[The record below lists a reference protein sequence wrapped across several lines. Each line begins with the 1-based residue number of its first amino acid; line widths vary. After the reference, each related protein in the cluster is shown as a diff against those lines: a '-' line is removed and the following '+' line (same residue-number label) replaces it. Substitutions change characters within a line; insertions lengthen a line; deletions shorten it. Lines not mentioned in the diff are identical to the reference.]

1 MLLKNPGLRGSLIKK
16 AITVTPYTSLL
27 EAIEILQK
35 FRISRLVVIDKNRRP
50 VGVVTEKDI
59 LRTLFPLGSKSI
71 GSIQVID
78 AMSKN
83 LITAKKSDS
92 VYRCAKQM
100 KDNDIS
106 SVVVMRDD
114 GSLDGIVTKTDLVF
128 NFLIQD
134 TTPIAVSKIMT
145 KKVITV
151 NAGELLYVVE
161 SILLNNKISRVP
173 VLRNQKLVGI
183 ITFRDFVPARIPN
196 RLGVFTDSNELRDV
210 WYSPYPNQFNAN
222 KLSYT
227 LTFRAEDIMTKNPV
241 VMESTDDVSLAALLM
256 YRYDISGIPVMR
268 NSKIA
273 GIITKSDI
281 VFELA
286 KEA

>member
-1 MLLKNPGLRGSLIKK
+1 MLLKNPGLRDSLIKK

-35 FRISRLVVIDKNRRP
+35 FRISRLVVIDKNQKP
-50 VGVVTEKDI
+50 VAVITEKDI
-59 LRTLFPLGSKSI
+59 LRALFPLGSKSI
-71 GSIQVID
+71 TSIQVVD

-83 LITAKKSDS
+83 LVTVNKNDS
-92 VYRCAKQM
+92 LYKCARLM
-100 KDNDIS
+100 KDNNIS
-106 SVVVMRDD
+106 SVIVMRNDN
-114 GSLDGIVTKTDLVF
+114 SLEGIVTKTDLVF
-128 NFLIQD
+128 NFLVQE
-134 TTPIAVSKIMT
+134 TAPLPVSKIMT

-151 NAGELLYVVE
+151 SAGELLFVVE
-161 SILLNNKISRVP
+161 SILINNKISRVP
-173 VLRNQKLVGI
+173 VLKNQKLVGI
-183 ITFRDFVPARIPN
+183 ITYRDFVPARIPN
-196 RLGVFTDSNELRDV
+196 RLGVFTDTNELRDM

-222 KLSYT
+222 KLSYA
-227 LTFRAEDIMTKNPV
+227 LTFRAEDIMRKNPV
-241 VMESTDDVSLAALLM
+241 TMEPTDDVSLAALLM
-256 YRYDISGIPVMR
+256 YRYDISGIPVMN

>member
-1 MLLKNPGLRGSLIKK
+1 MLLKNPGLRDSLIKK

-35 FRISRLVVIDKNRRP
+35 FRISRLVVTDKNQRP
-50 VGVVTEKDI
+50 VAVMTEKDV
-59 LRTLFPLGSKSI
+59 LRALFPLGSKPI

-83 LITAKKSDS
+83 LITVKKSDS
-92 VYRCAKQM
+92 LYKCAKLM
-100 KDNDIS
+100 RDNSIS
-106 SVVVMRDD
+106 SVVVMRNDN
-114 GSLDGIVTKTDLVF
+114 SLEGIITKTDLVF
-128 NFLIQD
+128 SFLVQE
-134 TTPIAVSKIMT
+134 TAHMPVSKIMS
-145 KKVITV
+145 KNVVTV
-151 NAGELLYVVE
+151 SAADLLFVVE

-173 VLRNQKLVGI
+173 VLKNQKLVGI
-183 ITFRDFVPARIPN
+183 ITYRDFVPTRIPN
-196 RLGVFTDSNELRDV
+196 RLGVFTDTNELRDV

-222 KLSYT
+222 KLSYA

-241 VMESTDDVSLAALLM
+241 TMEPADDVSLAALLM
-256 YRYDISGIPVMR
+256 YRYDISGIPILK

>member
-1 MLLKNPGLRGSLIKK
+1 MLLKNPGLRDSLIKK
-16 AITVTPYTSLL
+16 AITVTPHTSLL

-35 FRISRLVVIDKNRRP
+35 FRISRLVVTDRNRRP
-50 VGVVTEKDI
+50 VAVVTEKDI
-59 LRTLFPLGSKSI
+59 LRALFPLGSKPI

-83 LITAKKSDS
+83 LVSVKKSDS
-92 VYRCAKQM
+92 LYKCAKLM
-100 KDNDIS
+100 KDNSIS
-106 SVVVMRDD
+106 SVVVMRNEN
-114 GSLDGIVTKTDLVF
+114 SLEGIVTKTDLVF
-128 NFLIQD
+128 SFLVQE
-134 TTPIAVSKIMT
+134 TAPLPVSKIMT
-145 KKVITV
+145 KNVVTV
-151 NAGELLYVVE
+151 SAGELLFVVE

-173 VLRNQKLVGI
+173 VLKNQKLVGI
-183 ITFRDFVPARIPN
+183 ITYRDFVPARIPN
-196 RLGVFTDSNELRDV
+196 RLGVFTDTNELRDV

-222 KLSYT
+222 KLSYA

-241 VMESTDDVSLAALLM
+241 TMEPADDVSLAALLM
-256 YRYDISGIPVMR
+256 YRYDISGIPVMKG
-268 NSKIA
+268 SKIA

>member
-1 MLLKNPGLRGSLIKK
+1 LLKNPGLRDSLIKK

-35 FRISRLVVIDKNRRP
+35 FRISRLVVIDKNQKP
-50 VGVVTEKDI
+50 VAVITEKDI
-59 LRTLFPLGSKSI
+59 LRALFPLGSKSI
-71 GSIQVID
+71 TSIQVVD

-83 LITAKKSDS
+83 LVTVNKNDS
-92 VYRCAKQM
+92 LYKCARLM
-100 KDNDIS
+100 KDNNIS
-106 SVVVMRDD
+106 SVIVMRNDN
-114 GSLDGIVTKTDLVF
+114 SLEGIVTKTDLVF
-128 NFLIQD
+128 NFLVQE
-134 TTPIAVSKIMT
+134 TAPLPVSKIMT

-151 NAGELLYVVE
+151 SAGELLFVVE
-161 SILLNNKISRVP
+161 SILINNKISRVP
-173 VLRNQKLVGI
+173 VLKNQKLVGI
-183 ITFRDFVPARIPN
+183 ITYRDFVPARIPN
-196 RLGVFTDSNELRDV
+196 RLGVFTDTNELRDM

-222 KLSYT
+222 KLIYA
-227 LTFRAEDIMTKNPV
+227 LTFRAEDIMRKNPV
-241 VMESTDDVSLAALLM
+241 TMEPTDDVSLAALLM
-256 YRYDISGIPVMR
+256 YRYDISGIPVMN

>member
-1 MLLKNPGLRGSLIKK
+1 MLLKNPGLRDSLIKK

-35 FRISRLVVIDKNRRP
+35 FRISRLVVVDKSRRP
-50 VGVVTEKDI
+50 VGIMTEKDI
-59 LRTLFPLGSKSI
+59 LRVLFPLGGKPI
-71 GSIQVID
+71 GSAQVID

-83 LITAKKSDS
+83 LIAVKKRDS
-92 VYRCAKQM
+92 VYKCAKLM
-100 KDNDIS
+100 RDNNIS

-114 GSLDGIVTKTDLVF
+114 GSLEGIVTKTDLVF
-128 NFLIQD
+128 NFLIQE

-145 KKVITV
+145 NKVITV
-151 NAGELLYVVE
+151 SAGELLYVVE

-222 KLSYT
+222 KLSYA

-241 VMESTDDVSLAALLM
+241 TMEPEDDVSLAALLM
-256 YRYDISGIPVMR
+256 YRYDISGIPVMK

>member
-1 MLLKNPGLRGSLIKK
+1 MLLKNAGLRDSLIKK

-35 FRISRLVVIDKNRRP
+35 FRISRLVVIDKNGRP
-50 VGVVTEKDI
+50 VAVMTEKDV
-59 LRTLFPLGSKSI
+59 LRAIFPLGSKSI
-71 GSIQVID
+71 TSLQVID

-83 LITAKKSDS
+83 LITVKKSDS
-92 VYRCAKQM
+92 LYKCARLM
-100 KDNDIS
+100 KDNNIS
-106 SVVVMRDD
+106 SVIVMRNDN
-114 GSLDGIVTKTDLVF
+114 SLEGIVTKTDLVF
-128 NFLIQD
+128 SFLVQE
-134 TTPIAVSKIMT
+134 TAPVPVSKIMT
-145 KKVITV
+145 KKVVTV
-151 NAGELLYVVE
+151 SAGELLFVVE

-173 VLRNQKLVGI
+173 VLKNQKLVGI
-183 ITFRDFVPARIPN
+183 ITYRDFVPARIPN
-196 RLGVFTDSNELRDV
+196 RLGLFTDTNELRDV

-222 KLSYT
+222 KLSYA

-241 VMESTDDVSLAALLM
+241 TMEPADDVSLAALLM
-256 YRYDISGIPVMR
+256 YRYDISGIPVMK